1 MFEAET
7 LAPSTH
13 MGQNVG
19 TEVGHNIDLF
29 SSKATYDY
37 PTRSKSLI
45 YHFVIFVS
53 KKNEDVNF

>member
-37 PTRSKSLI
+37 PTRSKSMI

-53 KKNEDVNF
+53 KKTKT